1 MNKDIIKRAAAALTA
16 LVMCTAVLAGCSKE
30 KKPEE
35 TSATLP
41 QSGELNIAGDE
52 ESKEG
57 VMTTRALNEG
67 DVYAINKFKVDP
79 LPANYQLAAK
89 SLENQGMVFV
99 NGVSKITVMAINYK
113 EDLQDLA
120 TYADSACAAL
130 KLNNM
135 LYQSDTEF
143 TEPQNTKIAGFDA
156 VTYDFTITRNEV
168 EERVNEKGNKEV
180 VSKTPIEW
188 YKSRIYFFYSDK
200 DAYYALFECQKDDWD
215 STIGGFEE
223 FMANVTIDE
232 NAVNDPTEETA
243 QQ

>member
-1 MNKDIIKRAAAALTA
+1 MNKDIIKKAAAALTA
-16 LVMCTAVLAGCSKE
+16 LVMCTAVFAGCSKE
-30 KKPEE
+30 KKPEG

-67 DVYAINKFKVDP
+67 DVYAINKFKIDP

-89 SLENQGMVFV
+89 SQENQGMVFV

-156 VTYDFTITRNEV
+156 VTYDFTITQNEV

-180 VSKTPIEW
+180 VSKTPIAW

-232 NAVNDPTEETA
+232 NAVNDPAEGTP

>member
-1 MNKDIIKRAAAALTA
+1 MNKDIIKKTAAALTA
-16 LVMCTAVLAGCSKE
+16 LVMCTAMLAGCSKE

-35 TSATLP
+35 TSDTLP
-41 QSGELNIAGDE
+41 QSGELNIEGGDE
-52 ESKEG
+52 AQEG

-89 SLENQGMVFV
+89 SQENQGMVFV

-135 LYQSDTEF
+135 LYQSDTDF
-143 TEPQNTKIAGFDA
+143 SEPQNTKIAGFDA
-156 VTYDFTITRNEV
+156 VTYDFTITQNEV

-180 VSKTPIEW
+180 VSKTPIAW

-232 NAVNDPTEETA
+232 NAVNDPAEETA

>member
-1 MNKDIIKRAAAALTA
+1 MNKDIIKKAAAALTA
-16 LVMCTAVLAGCSKE
+16 LVMCTAVFAGCSKE

-89 SLENQGMVFV
+89 SQENQGMVFV

-156 VTYDFTITRNEV
+156 VTYDFTITQNEV

-180 VSKTPIEW
+180 VSKTPIAW

-232 NAVNDPTEETA
+232 NAANDPAEGTP

>member
-1 MNKDIIKRAAAALTA
+1 MNKDIIKKTAAALTA
-16 LVMCTAVLAGCSKE
+16 LVMCTAVFAGCSNEENPK
-30 KKPEE
+30 E

-41 QSGELNIAGDE
+41 QSGELNIAEGEDTQ
-52 ESKEG
+52 EG

-67 DVYAINKFKVDP
+67 DVYAINKFKIDP

-89 SLENQGMVFV
+89 SQENQGMVFV

-135 LYQSDTEF
+135 LYQSDTDF

-156 VTYDFTITRNEV
+156 ITYDFTITADVRFIIN
-168 EERVNEKGNKEV
+168 
-180 VSKTPIEW
+180 
-188 YKSRIYFFYSDK
+188 
-200 DAYYALFECQKDDWD
+200 C
-215 STIGGFEE
+215 
-223 FMANVTIDE
+223 
-232 NAVNDPTEETA
+232 
-243 QQ
+243 

>member
-1 MNKDIIKRAAAALTA
+1 
-16 LVMCTAVLAGCSKE
+16 
-30 KKPEE
+30 
-35 TSATLP
+35 
-41 QSGELNIAGDE
+41 
-52 ESKEG
+52 
-57 VMTTRALNEG
+57 MTTRPLDEG

-89 SLENQGMVFV
+89 SQENQGMVFV
-99 NGVSKITVMAINYK
+99 NGVSKITVMAVNYK

-135 LYQSDTEF
+135 LYQSDTDF
-143 TEPQNTKIAGFDA
+143 SEPQNTKIAGFDA
-156 VTYDFTITRNEV
+156 ITYDFTITQNDV
-168 EERVNEKGNKEV
+168 EETVDENGKKEV
-180 VSKTPIEW
+180 VSKTPIAW

-200 DAYYALFECQKDDWD
+200 DAYYALFETTKDDWD

-223 FMANVTIDE
+223 FMANVVIDE
-232 NAVNDPTEETA
+232 NAVNDPEEEAA

>member
-1 MNKDIIKRAAAALTA
+1 MKKDIIKKTAAVLTA
-16 LVMCTAVLAGCSKE
+16 LVMCTAMLAGCSKD
-30 KKPEE
+30 KTPDE

-41 QSGELNIAGDE
+41 QSGELNISGGDDE
-52 ESKEG
+52 VQEG
-57 VMTTRALNEG
+57 VMTTRPLNEG
-67 DVYAINKFKVDP
+67 DVYAINKFKIDP

-89 SLENQGMVFV
+89 SQENQGMVFV
-99 NGVSKITVMAINYK
+99 NGVSKITVMAVNYK

-120 TYADSACAAL
+120 TYADSACATL

-135 LYQSDTEF
+135 LYQSDTDF
-143 TEPQNTKIAGFDA
+143 SEPQNTKIAGFDA
-156 VTYDFTITRNEV
+156 VTYDFTVTQNDV
-168 EERVNEKGNKEV
+168 EEKVNENGRKEV
-180 VSKTPIEW
+180 VSKTPIAW

-232 NAVNDPTEETA
+232 NAVNDPEV

>member
-1 MNKDIIKRAAAALTA
+1 MKKDIIKKTAAALTA
-16 LVMCTAVLAGCSKE
+16 LVMCAALFAGCSKDKE
-30 KKPEE
+30 PDE

-41 QSGELNIAGDE
+41 QSGELNIENDE
-52 ESKEG
+52 EVREG
-57 VMTTRALNEG
+57 VMTTRPLDEG

-89 SLENQGMVFV
+89 SQENQGMVFV
-99 NGVSKITVMAINYK
+99 NGVSKITVMAVNYK

-135 LYQSDTEF
+135 LYQSDTDF
-143 TEPQNTKIAGFDA
+143 SEPQNTKIAGFDA
-156 VTYDFTITRNEV
+156 ITYDFTITQNDV
-168 EERVNEKGNKEV
+168 EETVDENGKKEV
-180 VSKTPIEW
+180 VSKTPIAW

-200 DAYYALFECQKDDWD
+200 DAYYALFETTKDDWD

-232 NAVNDPTEETA
+232 NAVNDPEEEAA

>member
-1 MNKDIIKRAAAALTA
+1 MNKDIIKKTAAALTA
-16 LVMCTAVLAGCSKE
+16 LVMCTAVFAGCSKE

-41 QSGELNIAGDE
+41 QNGELNIEVGDE
-52 ESKEG
+52 AQEG

-89 SLENQGMVFV
+89 SQENQGMVFV

-135 LYQSDTEF
+135 LYQSDTDF
-143 TEPQNTKIAGFDA
+143 SEPQNTKIAGFDA
-156 VTYDFTITRNEV
+156 VTYDFTITQNEV

-180 VSKTPIEW
+180 VSKTPIAW

-232 NAVNDPTEETA
+232 NAVNDPAEETA

>member
-1 MNKDIIKRAAAALTA
+1 MNKDIIKKAAAVLTA
-16 LVMCTAVLAGCSKE
+16 LVMCTAVLAGCSKD
-30 KKPEE
+30 KKPEG
-35 TSATLP
+35 TSDTLP
-41 QSGELNIAGDE
+41 QSGELNIEGGDE
-52 ESKEG
+52 AQEG

-89 SLENQGMVFV
+89 SQENQGMVFV

-135 LYQSDTEF
+135 LYQSDTDF
-143 TEPQNTKIAGFDA
+143 SEPQNTKIAGFDA
-156 VTYDFTITRNEV
+156 VTYDFTITQNEV

-180 VSKTPIEW
+180 VSKTPIAW

-232 NAVNDPTEETA
+232 NAVNDPAAETA

>member
-1 MNKDIIKRAAAALTA
+1 MNKDIIKKAAAALTA
-16 LVMCTAVLAGCSKE
+16 LVMCTAVLAGCSKD

-35 TSATLP
+35 TSDTLP
-41 QSGELNIAGDE
+41 QSGELNIEGGDE
-52 ESKEG
+52 AQEG

-89 SLENQGMVFV
+89 SQENQGMVFV

-135 LYQSDTEF
+135 LYQSDTDF
-143 TEPQNTKIAGFDA
+143 SEPQNTKIAGFDA
-156 VTYDFTITRNEV
+156 ITYDFTITQNEV

-180 VSKTPIEW
+180 VSKTPIAW

-232 NAVNDPTEETA
+232 NAVNDPAEETA